1 MTGRGGPFEVD
12 VDKAL
17 EALRGDWG
25 DTYVICYD
33 PAASS
38 RWQAWRLDSIGVMV
52 AGDTPDE
59 LDAAIRADWGA
70 RMTR

>member
-12 VDKAL
+12 IDKAL
-17 EALRGDWG
+17 EALRGDWDG
-25 DTYVICYD
+25 LYVICYD
-33 PAASS
+33 QAAVS

-59 LDAAIRADWGA
+59 LAAAIRADWGA
-70 RMTR
+70 RRTR